1 MLLALLALAWM
12 IGIVAA
18 DTLALPADMLAG
30 GAVLGVGIAAPGWTH
45 PAARRV
51 GLCLLLAALGG
62 LRYLSVQ
69 VETTPQSIWLLAGQD
84 NVQISGSIAAEPRRA
99 DEGQQ
104 VILQTDAARVGE
116 RAGQVEGLLLLNVPL
131 WPAYHYGQRLIISG
145 AIEEPPAASRPNAF
159 DYRDYLARKQIF
171 ALMQEP
177 AIQVLPGNAGNPLLV
192 ALLDFRNTCQAGL
205 LRSLPE
211 PQASVAAGMLLGLKA
226 AVPDPTYDAF
236 ARTGLVHLL
245 VVSGWHLSL
254 VAGLFT
260 GLAARLRLNR
270 GAAFWVALAGIWL
283 YALFVG
289 ATPTVLRAALMAS
302 LVVLASSTERQTE
315 PWTLL
320 LAACFA
326 LTLWEPQMLWD
337 LGFQLSALAT
347 ASLFA
352 FSTPLRRWLERLPL
366 LRWPGGRTVRTTL
379 AATLAVQVL
388 VLPLILYHFGS
399 LSLVAP
405 LANVLLVPL
414 VPIAMLLGALALV
427 ASLALAPLG
436 ALAGWIA
443 MGLWL
448 LAWLPFAALTGGAAW
463 LAALPGAALRLPAFP
478 LWILLAYY
486 ALVAGLWL
494 GHHLRSTTNISV
506 VQ

>member
-1 MLLALLALAWM
+1 
-12 IGIVAA
+12 
-18 DTLALPADMLAG
+18 
-30 GAVLGVGIAAPGWTH
+30 
-45 PAARRV
+45 
-51 GLCLLLAALGG
+51 
-62 LRYLSVQ
+62 
-69 VETTPQSIWLLAGQD
+69 VEPTPQSVWLLAGQD
-84 NVQISGSIAAEPRRA
+84 TVQVYGSVAAEPRRA

-104 VILQTDAARVGE
+104 VIVQTEAARLGE
-116 RAGQVEGLLLLNVPL
+116 RTGQVEGLLLLNVPL

-145 AIEEPPAASRPNAF
+145 AIEQPPAARRPNAF
-159 DYRDYLARKQIF
+159 DYREYLARKRIF

-177 AIQVLPGNAGNPLLV
+177 EIQVLPGNAGNPLLV
-192 ALLDFRNTCQAGL
+192 ALLDFRNTCHAGL
-205 LRSLPE
+205 LRAMPE

-236 ARTGLVHLL
+236 VRTGIVHLL

-302 LVVLASSTERQTE
+302 LVVLASSTYRRTE

-320 LAACFA
+320 LTACFA

-352 FSTPLRRWLERLPL
+352 FSTPVRRWLERLPL
-366 LRWPGGRTVRTTL
+366 LRWPGARIISTTL

-388 VLPLILYHFGS
+388 VLPLILYHFGN

-414 VPIAMLLGALALV
+414 VPFAMLLGALALAV
-427 ASLALAPLG
+427 SLVLVPLG
-436 ALAGWIA
+436 ALAGGLA
-443 MGLWL
+443 TGLWL
-448 LAWLPFAALTGGAAW
+448 VAWLPFAALTGGAAW
-463 LAALPGAALRLPAFP
+463 LAELPGAALRLPVFP
-478 LWILLAYY
+478 LWLLLAYY
-486 ALVAGLWL
+486 ALVAVLWL
-494 GHHLRSTTNISV
+494 ARRLHDTTNIFV

>member
-1 MLLALLALAWM
+1 
-12 IGIVAA
+12 
-18 DTLALPADMLAG
+18 
-30 GAVLGVGIAAPGWTH
+30 
-45 PAARRV
+45 
-51 GLCLLLAALGG
+51 
-62 LRYLSVQ
+62 
-69 VETTPQSIWLLAGQD
+69 
-84 NVQISGSIAAEPRRA
+84 
-99 DEGQQ
+99 
-104 VILQTDAARVGE
+104 
-116 RAGQVEGLLLLNVPL
+116 LLLLNVPL

-145 AIEEPPAASRPNAF
+145 EIEEPPAARRPNAF
-159 DYRDYLARKQIF
+159 DYRDYLARKRIF

-177 AIQVLPGNAGNPLLV
+177 EIQVLPGNVGNPLLV
-192 ALLDFRNTCQAGL
+192 ALLDFRNTCHAML
-205 LRSLPE
+205 LRALPE

-226 AVPDPTYDAF
+226 GVPDPTYDDF
-236 ARTGLVHLL
+236 ARTGIVHLL

-260 GLAARLRLNR
+260 GMAARLRLGR

-302 LVVLASSTERQTE
+302 LVVLASRTERQTE

-320 LAACFA
+320 LVACLG
-326 LTLWEPQMLWD
+326 LTLWEPQMMWD

-352 FSTPLRRWLERLPL
+352 FSTPVRRWLERLPL
-366 LRWPGGRTVRTTL
+366 LRWPGARLVSSTL

-414 VPIAMLLGALALV
+414 VPFAMLLGALALA
-427 ASLALAPLG
+427 ASLILAPLG
-436 ALAGWIA
+436 ALAGGLVS
-443 MGLWL
+443 GLWL
-448 LAWLPFAALTGGAAW
+448 VSWLPFAALTGGAAW
-463 LAALPGAALRLPAFP
+463 LAALPGAALRFSAFP
-478 LWILLAYY
+478 LWVLLAYY

-494 GHHLRSTTNISV
+494 GQHMRDTTNIFV